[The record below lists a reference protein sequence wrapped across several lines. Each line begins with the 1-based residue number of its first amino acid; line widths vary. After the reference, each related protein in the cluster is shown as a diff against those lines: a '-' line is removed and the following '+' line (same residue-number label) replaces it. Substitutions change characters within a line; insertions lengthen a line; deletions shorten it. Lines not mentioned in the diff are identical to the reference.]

1 MSLFDI
7 DANGRISVASGATL
21 DYESGTTSYTLTIT
35 VTDAND
41 RSTTEHD
48 ITIRLTNLN
57 DENPVATVVPG
68 KDTAEVAT
76 ATSTSNSMDVSTGYR
91 IKLTDPDG
99 DDLSSCSVVVPTAA
113 FTFKKVNG
121 QENVRELFLIA
132 GHVVTDP

>member
-48 ITIRLTNLN
+48 ITIRVTNLN

-91 IKLTDPDG
+91 IKLTDPD
-99 DDLSSCSVVVPTAA
+99 DLSSYSVVVPTAA

-121 QENVRELFLIA
+121 QENVRELFLVA
-132 GHVVTDP
+132 GHAVTDP